1 MIEAAREVF
10 MIQVRTRVW
19 VPLIV
24 IGVIAVAYGYGAS
37 VFFRSKNPPRI
48 ELLVGGTDPFW
59 QIVSAGAQAASDR
72 FGADLHVS
80 IPGQGSQEQTKFLVR
95 LDPRNI
101 DGIAI
106 SPMEPD
112 AQTRLLNELAK
123 NVNLVTYDNDAPHS
137 LRLCYIGAN
146 NESAGRSSARL
157 VKDALP
163 DGGKLALFI
172 GDVERDNARLRC
184 QGFISEL
191 LGRQLDVDAPINTDG
206 PSEGNGYTI
215 MRIYID
221 GSDPATAR
229 ANAAEA
235 IRDHEDLA
243 CLVGLYSYNGP
254 MCLEAAKEAGKKGVI
269 KIIAFDEHEQTL
281 DGIANGTI
289 YGTVVQNPYQY
300 GYYAIRLLVDL
311 HEGTDASLPIAGSG
325 SLLLPCTEVTRENL
339 AAYRAKLDAQVG
351 RKKGG

>member
-1 MIEAAREVF
+1 MSQIRP
-10 MIQVRTRVW
+10 RVW
-19 VPLIV
+19 VPLV
-24 IGVIAVAYGYGAS
+24 AVGLIAVAYAYGAY
-37 VFFRSKNPPRI
+37 VFSWSKNPPRI
-48 ELLVGGTDPFW
+48 EFLVGGTDPFW
-59 QIVSAGAQAASDR
+59 QIVSAGARDASDR
-72 FGADLHVS
+72 FGVDLHVS
-80 IPGQGSQEQTKFLVR
+80 IPGQGSQEQTKFLVQV
-95 LDPRNI
+95 DPRTV

-123 NVNLVTYDNDAPHS
+123 KVDLVTYDNDAPHS

-157 VKDALP
+157 VKDAIP
-163 DGGKLALFI
+163 NGGKLALFI

-184 QGFISEL
+184 QGFMSEL
-191 LGRQLDVDAPINTDG
+191 LGRHLDVDAPINTDEA
-206 PSEGNGYTI
+206 SEGNGYTI
-215 MRIYID
+215 MRIFID
-221 GSDPATAR
+221 GSDPATAK
-229 ANAAEA
+229 ANAADA
-235 IRDHEDLA
+235 IREYEDLA

-254 MCLEAAKEAGKKGVI
+254 MCLEAAKEAKKLGVI

-281 DGIANGTI
+281 DGIADGTI

-325 SLLLPCTEVTRENL
+325 SVLLPCTEVTRENL
-339 AAYRAKLDAQVG
+339 AAYRAKLDARLG
-351 RKKGG
+351 RKKGA